1 MRLPLLAGFALL
13 AACGGIV
20 TTSSGGRPSEVQD
33 APVRVL
39 GQFQQAEWSEPDTVE
54 IGNADA
60 WRDAWARLQG
70 GVTPLPPAP
79 AVDFVA
85 ERVLIVAAGMRPS
98 GGFAYTFDRS
108 ATTSDAVEV
117 GLTLVSP
124 GPRCSV
130 AQMLTSP
137 AIALAV
143 PRVPAG
149 LRLTVASRIQ
159 NCEG

>member
-1 MRLPLLAGFALL
+1 MRMLGVIGVALL

-20 TTSSGGRPSEVQD
+20 TTSGGRPSEVQD

-79 AVDFVA
+79 SVDFA
-85 ERVLIVAAGMRPS
+85 TERVIIVAAGMRPS
-98 GGFAYTFDRS
+98 GGFGYTFDRS
-108 ATTSDAVEV
+108 RPTTQAVEV
-117 GLTLVSP
+117 GLAFVSP

-130 AQMLTSP
+130 AQMLTAP
-137 AIALAV
+137 AIALAI
-143 PRVPAG
+143 PRVPAM
-149 LRLTVASRIQ
+149 LRLTVASRVQ
-159 NCEG
+159 DCEQ

>member
-1 MRLPLLAGFALL
+1 MRLHAITGLLLL

-20 TTSSGGRPSEVQD
+20 TTTSSGRPSEVQD

-70 GVTPLPPAP
+70 GITPLPPAP
-79 AVDFVA
+79 AVDFA
-85 ERVLIVAAGMRPS
+85 TERVLIVAAGMRPS

-137 AIALAV
+137 AIALAI
-143 PRVPAG
+143 PRVPARVA
-149 LRLTVASRIQ
+149 LKVASSEAGCR
-159 NCEG
+159 

>member
-1 MRLPLLAGFALL
+1 MRILSSTVLLLL

-20 TTSSGGRPSEVQD
+20 TTSSGRPSEVQD

-60 WRDAWARLQG
+60 WREAWARLQG

-79 AVDFVA
+79 VVDFA
-85 ERVLIVAAGMRPS
+85 TERVIIVAAGTRSS
-98 GGFAYTFDRS
+98 GGFAYSFDRS
-108 ATTSDAVEV
+108 GTTGDAIEI

-124 GPRCSV
+124 GPRCGV

-149 LRLTVASRIQ
+149 VALQVKSRVQ
-159 NCEG
+159 DCEG

>member
-1 MRLPLLAGFALL
+1 MRIPLLVGFVFL

-20 TTSSGGRPSEVQD
+20 TTSSGRSSEMAS

-39 GQFQQAEWSEPDTVE
+39 GQYQQADWSEPDTVE

-79 AVDFVA
+79 VVDFA
-85 ERVLIVAAGMRPS
+85 TERVIIVAAGTRSS
-98 GGFAYTFDRS
+98 GGFAYSFDRS
-108 ATTSDAVEV
+108 GTTGDAIEI

-124 GPRCSV
+124 GPRCGV

-149 LRLTVASRIQ
+149 VALQVKSRVQ
-159 NCEG
+159 DCEG